1 MNVFFKLP
9 IDFHRIQNL
18 LLDHLMIMIE
28 KIKVC
33 FETRL
38 ITIICLCLIVLLSS
52 NSNAQSFEL
61 ENRFK
66 QEVIVRSAH
75 DPSYNQI
82 RQHYLNSVNDI
93 RNGGGV
99 IITSSLMFVMTRAI
113 LAKGE
118 KRYGINTDIE
128 ENRFDNASTILK
140 TVSVISGLIGIL
152 RYREGLRAKRYI
164 VKAYYAPGYGS
175 VLEKPESTSIA
186 LSLDESG
193 LTLKLIF

>member
-1 MNVFFKLP
+1 MIHSYYNHSHKLY
-9 IDFHRIQNL
+9 
-18 LLDHLMIMIE
+18 
-28 KIKVC
+28 
-33 FETRL
+33 
-38 ITIICLCLIVLLSS
+38 SS
-52 NSNAQSFEL
+52 W
-61 ENRFK
+61 K
-66 QEVIVRSAH
+66 PH
-75 DPSYNQI
+75 
-82 RQHYLNSVNDI
+82 
-93 RNGGGV
+93 
-99 IITSSLMFVMTRAI
+99 I

-186 LSLDESG
+186 LSLEESG